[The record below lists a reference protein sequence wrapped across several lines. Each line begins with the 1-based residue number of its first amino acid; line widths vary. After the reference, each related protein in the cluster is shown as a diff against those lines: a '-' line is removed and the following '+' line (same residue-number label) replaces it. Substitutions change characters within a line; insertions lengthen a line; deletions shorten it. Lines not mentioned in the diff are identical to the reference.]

1 VAFKKQRLKFPF
13 RLSLFGAVLLMMIL
27 GSAISILRQQPSA
40 ALLQTASTSSAP
52 SFRIIGYFTDWGT
65 SVDQVRFNRLTHINY
80 AFLFPQPDGSLR
92 DLENP
97 RKLTELVKQ
106 AHAQGVKILISVGGW
121 GYDHQFEQLASSEAV
136 RAVFVAG
143 VAAFVDQHG
152 LDGADID
159 WEYPLPGQSSQN
171 YLALMQELRSA
182 LPKDKLLTSAVAA
195 LGGNADSIPATVFPL
210 VDFLNIMAYDASGTD
225 HSPYTFAEQSLDYWS
240 GRGLPAEK
248 TILGVPFYSRP
259 GEIDYR
265 TLVLENPASSNLDQ
279 ILHLQNI
286 EYYNG
291 IPTIQR
297 KTHLAVQRGS
307 GVMIWELSQDADGAN
322 SLLEAIYQAAQKES
336 STQP

>member
-1 VAFKKQRLKFPF
+1 
-13 RLSLFGAVLLMMIL
+13 MMIL

-143 VAAFVDQHG
+143 VAAFVDQHD

-210 VDFLNIMAYDASGTD
+210 VDFLNIMA
-225 HSPYTFAEQSLDYWS
+225 
-240 GRGLPAEK
+240 
-248 TILGVPFYSRP
+248 
-259 GEIDYR
+259 
-265 TLVLENPASSNLDQ
+265 
-279 ILHLQNI
+279 
-286 EYYNG
+286 
-291 IPTIQR
+291 
-297 KTHLAVQRGS
+297 
-307 GVMIWELSQDADGAN
+307 
-322 SLLEAIYQAAQKES
+322 
-336 STQP
+336 